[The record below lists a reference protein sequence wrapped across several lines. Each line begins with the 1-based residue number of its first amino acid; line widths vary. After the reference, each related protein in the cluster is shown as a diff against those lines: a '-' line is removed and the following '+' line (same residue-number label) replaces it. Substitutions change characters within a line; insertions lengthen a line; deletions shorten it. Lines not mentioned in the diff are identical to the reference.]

1 MNRLFGVVA
10 AQVAPIPFDT
20 EATWAKFEREVRLLS
35 RLSPELDLYV
45 FPELYL
51 TATGTYGD
59 DYPPGYERRV
69 AEEIPGPLTERLSAL
84 ARAVGRWIVPGSIF
98 ERDGER
104 IHNTALVFAPDGT
117 LHARYRKVFPWMP
130 YEQTD
135 PGDEY
140 VTFDIPEVGRFG
152 LAICYDGWVPEIMR
166 ALAWQGAEVI
176 IQPTLTQTIDREQEL
191 IIARAN
197 AITNQVYVI
206 NPNYG
211 RLFGTGRSVV
221 VDPEGRILAEGGS
234 GEEFLTVTVDL
245 DLVRAVRENG
255 TARLNPVW
263 KQLRDFPP
271 PPFPQYVNGRF
282 VEGDMMRNLG
292 PLRPERRRV
301 VAGGNGDGSG

>member
-10 AQVAPIPFDT
+10 AQVAPVPFDP

-35 RLSPELDLYV
+35 RLSPQLDLYV

-51 TATGTYGD
+51 SATGTYGD
-59 DYPPGYERRV
+59 DYPAGYERRV
-69 AEEIPGPLTERLSAL
+69 AEEIPGPLTEQLSAL
-84 ARAVGRWIVPGSIF
+84 ARSVGRWIVPGSIF
-98 ERDGER
+98 ERSGDR

-140 VTFDIPEVGRFG
+140 VTFDIPDVGRFG
-152 LAICYDGWVPEIMR
+152 LAICYDGWIPEIMR

-176 IQPTLTQTIDREQEL
+176 IQPTLTQTVDREQEL

-221 VDPEGRILAEGGS
+221 VDPEGRVLAQGGS

-245 DLVRAVRENG
+245 DLVRAVRETG

-271 PPFPQYVNGRF
+271 PAFPQYTNGRF
-282 VEGDMMRNLG
+282 VEGEMMRGLG
-292 PLRPERRRV
+292 SLRPERSRV
-301 VAGGNGDGSG
+301 TAGGNGEDSR